1 MKRASG
7 ILSSI
12 WAFYRDGFRNMTW
25 VSFLI
30 PFVLAYIVFAWRAM
44 DRKKITRAEIEGT
57 ENKY

>member
-1 MKRASG
+1 
-7 ILSSI
+7 
-12 WAFYRDGFRNMTW
+12 MTW

-44 DRKKITRAEIEGT
+44 DRKKITRSEIEGT